1 MIFVIGNGNSRK
13 NVNLNVL
20 SDHGKTVGC
29 NALYR
34 DFAPT
39 YLITHDSSLLHEIC
53 SSDYTVNNQL
63 FLPEFSPI
71 QEYFYMNVVPEAY
84 GAEDFIENE
93 KKNSDH
99 FLMHTESSTYVP
111 IGGCHKYVTWL
122 PKKHKI
128 QNILL
133 NLK

>member
-63 FLPEFSPI
+63 FLQEFRPI
-71 QEYFYMNVVPEAY
+71 QEYFYM
-84 GAEDFIENE
+84 I
-93 KKNSDH
+93 K
-99 FLMHTESSTYVP
+99 TY
-111 IGGCHKYVTWL
+111 IWNKYRKL
-122 PKKHKI
+122 FEYYYSF
-128 QNILL
+128 
-133 NLK
+133 